1 MPKLQG
7 LQLSLLPEFRS
18 SIPITTMKI
27 NRIDAIALAKVQYCI
42 YGNALEWKD
51 SSGSDILQ
59 WEELPTKVK
68 KHWIELAEYE
78 IKENLQQLISR
89 YENYPIKKSQN

>member
-7 LQLSLLPEFRS
+7 LQLSLFPEFRS
-18 SIPITTMKI
+18 PISPVTTMKI
-27 NRIDAIALAKVQYCI
+27 SKIDVIALAKVQYCI
-42 YGNALEWKD
+42 YGNALDWKN
-51 SSGSDILQ
+51 SLGDILQ

-68 KHWIELAEYE
+68 KHWIELAETE

-89 YENYPIKKSQN
+89 YENYSQ